1 MKTFQTFRTK
11 NTFYMSFLRELFGNV
26 IPKDKEENQKGK
38 DKRLVRV
45 NSQDDRRIIWFGGR
59 GLKALEEAAAE
70 SHGGDRDGREAA
82 GRGGRG
88 FASASVLTGLS
99 HARRSGVPISICI
112 RRHFSKDVQG
122 LSLRGL
128 KRAADSF
135 TQESILRPDAEHETL
150 RVKLREGKLTAK
162 LWP

>member
-1 MKTFQTFRTK
+1 MRVMINIQKAGEKRQFSTP
-11 NTFYMSFLRELFGNV
+11 G
-26 IPKDKEENQKGK
+26 KEE
-38 DKRLVRV
+38 
-45 NSQDDRRIIWFGGR
+45 
-59 GLKALEEAAAE
+59 ATAE